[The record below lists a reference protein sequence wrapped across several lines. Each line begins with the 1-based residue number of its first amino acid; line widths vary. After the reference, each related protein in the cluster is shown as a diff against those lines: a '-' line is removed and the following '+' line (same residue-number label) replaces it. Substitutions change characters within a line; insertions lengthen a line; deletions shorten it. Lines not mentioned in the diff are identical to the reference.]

1 MTRPEIIRIGTRG
14 SPLALYQARLVS
26 ELLETGSG
34 RRVKG
39 EIVTFT
45 TKGDQL
51 NTERLINSGGKG
63 LFTREIDQAVDD
75 GRVDIAVHSLKDV
88 PSLLPDGQTIVAYPP
103 RADARDGFLAGNGI
117 TSLADLPKGAV
128 LGTASLRREAQA
140 LALRPD
146 LEVIAFRG
154 SVQTR
159 LKKLEEKRADATF
172 LAMAGLDRLGLAHV
186 ANPVPIE
193 DMLPAAGQGIIA
205 VAARPDTLSKTL
217 TESLAIID
225 DAPTR
230 SVAIAE
236 RAFLIELDGSCRT
249 AIAAHMRLQDGGW
262 HLRGEVLSPDG
273 QDRWSAQATAILS
286 ATHNDLD
293 ALGRSL
299 GQTIRKA
306 AGGNLPAFTD
316 T

>member
-26 ELLETGSG
+26 ELLETASG
-34 RRVKG
+34 RRLKG

-88 PSLLPDGQTIVAYPP
+88 PSLLPDGQSIVAYPP

-230 SVAIAE
+230 SAAIAE

>member
-26 ELLETGSG
+26 ELLETASG

-88 PSLLPDGQTIVAYPP
+88 PSLLPDGQSIVAYPP

-230 SVAIAE
+230 SAAIAE

>member
-14 SPLALYQARLVS
+14 SPLALHQAQLIAS
-26 ELLETGSG
+26 LLEAASEGAL
-34 RRVKG
+34 KG

-45 TKGDQL
+45 TTGDQL
-51 NTERLINSGGKG
+51 TTERLINSGGKG

-75 GRVDIAVHSLKDV
+75 GRVHIAVHSLKDV
-88 PSLLPDGQTIVAYPP
+88 PSELPDGQAIVAYPP
-103 RADARDGFLAGNGI
+103 RADARDGFLTSNGV
-117 TSLADLPKGAV
+117 SKLADLPQGAT

-146 LEVIAFRG
+146 LNVITFRG

-159 LKKLEEKRADATF
+159 LKKLAGGLADATF
-172 LAMAGLDRLGLAHV
+172 LAMAGLERLELDSL
-186 ANPVPIE
+186 ANPVPID

-217 TESLAIID
+217 KESLSIID
-225 DAPTR
+225 HAPTR
-230 SVAIAE
+230 SAAIAE
-236 RAFLIELDGSCRT
+236 RAFLTELDGSCRT
-249 AIAAHMRLQDGGW
+249 AIAAHMNLVDGGW
-262 HLRGEVLSPDG
+262 HLCGEVLSPDG
-273 QDRWSAQATAILS
+273 KDRWTAQATAKLS
-286 ATHNDLD
+286 ATHDELD
-293 ALGRSL
+293 ALGCSL

>member
-26 ELLETGSG
+26 ELLETASG

-88 PSLLPDGQTIVAYPP
+88 PSLLPDGQSIVAYPP

-117 TSLADLPKGAV
+117 TSLADLPKGAI

-230 SVAIAE
+230 SAAIAE